1 MSLTEKAKNIFPGR
15 LFPLWLSGFISSGG
29 DSIHWIALLWLIYDL
44 TGSRVATGFLGSA
57 QFLPA
62 IFFGLFAGVLVDR
75 FDRRKLMMFAD
86 FMRACLVLVIP
97 LLLAAGY
104 LSGIHLGLF
113 AFAIAIFT
121 TIFRPARDA
130 LVPELVP
137 KNKLTQAN
145 SLMQSSMSLSWLIGP
160 IVAAAALPVLHVE
173 GLFYIDALTYLASF
187 TCLLFIKKASD
198 KAQAL
203 SPDANIRPSAWGDLR
218 DGLKFAM
225 NDGRLR
231 GLLLITAV
239 DNTFIMGPSIVGLP
253 IYVRDYLHHGP
264 GGMAAIEAAFAS
276 GVVIGS
282 IFLHRYGSRL
292 PKGRTI
298 LIAMIIDGITYIP
311 LMWTTTLWTTFI
323 VIFIHSLFIPF
334 IVIPRTTL
342 IQEIVE
348 PRMQGR
354 IFSMINLAVVGLTAL
369 STTLTGIVAEWISM
383 PRIYAI
389 FGGLAALVGLWG
401 WAFRDFRRAK

>member
-1 MSLTEKAKNIFPGR
+1 MSLTEKVKNIFPGR

-44 TGSRVATGFLGSA
+44 TGSRAATGLLGSA

-75 FDRRKLMMFAD
+75 FDRRKLMMLAD
-86 FMRACLVLVIP
+86 LIRAGLVLGIP

-121 TIFRPARDA
+121 TISRPARDA

-145 SLMQSSMSLSWLIGP
+145 SLVQSSMSLSWLIGP
-160 IVAAAALPVLHVE
+160 LVAAAALPVLRVE

-187 TCLLFIKKASD
+187 TCLLFIKKTRDS
-198 KAQAL
+198 AQAV
-203 SPDANIRPSAWGDLR
+203 SPDVETRPSAFRDLQ

-239 DNTFIMGPSIVGLP
+239 DNIFIMGPSIVGLP

-264 GGMAAIEAAFAS
+264 GGMAIIEVAFAS
-276 GVVIGS
+276 GVIIGS
-282 IFLHRYGSRL
+282 IFIHRYGKRL

-298 LIAMIIDGITYIP
+298 LVAMIIDGLTYIP
-311 LMWTTTLWTTFI
+311 LMWTTKLWTTFI

-342 IQEIVE
+342 IQETVE

-369 STTLTGIVAEWISM
+369 STTLTGIIAEWISM
-383 PRIYAI
+383 PKIYAI
-389 FGGLAALVGLWG
+389 FGALAALVGLWG
-401 WAFRDFRRAK
+401 WTFRDFRRAK